1 MLEFM
6 DPGSGEYY
14 KIKNWVDTFMR
25 IPFGKHQNL
34 PITIDDG
41 EEKCQ
46 EFMENAK
53 KTLDDAVYGLKMLRC
68 KYYKWLVNGYLIL
81 NH

>member
-1 MLEFM
+1 M

-14 KIKNWVDTFMR
+14 KIKHWVDAFMR

-41 EEKCQ
+41 IARKMPGIYGKCQ
-46 EFMENAK
+46 KN
-53 KTLDDAVYGLKMLRC
+53 TR
-68 KYYKWLVNGYLIL
+68 
-81 NH
+81 